1 MEVRK
6 SNLTI
11 VINKERRAG
20 VANPAV
26 VVLHVDNAHVL
37 NAIENLAHRREI
49 LGIDTNGDGLEAR
62 NGLNNLGKDLL
73 RRLGTAAPHVGAVR
87 PQNPGTLLLL
97 ILAGHIEP
105 VLLRCGL
112 TLVDGLH
119 FKLLNFGAFA

>member
-20 VANPAV
+20 VADPGV
-26 VVLHVDNAHVL
+26 VVLHMNHAHVL

-62 NGLNNLGKDLL
+62 NGLDDLGKDLL
-73 RRLGTAAPHVGAVR
+73 RRLGTAAPHIRAMR
-87 PQNPGTLLLL
+87 PQNPGALLLL
-97 ILAGHIEP
+97 VLAGHVES
-105 VLLRCGL
+105 VLLWRRL
-112 TLVDGLH
+112 ALVNGLH
-119 FKLLNFGAFA
+119 VGS